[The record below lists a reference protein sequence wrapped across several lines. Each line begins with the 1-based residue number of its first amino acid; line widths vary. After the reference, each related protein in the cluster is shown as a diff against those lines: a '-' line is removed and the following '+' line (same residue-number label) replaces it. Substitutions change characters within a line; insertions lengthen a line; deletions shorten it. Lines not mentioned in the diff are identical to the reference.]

1 MLMNI
6 FNKFKFHII
15 CSALFF
21 FFTVSC
27 NAGILIAG
35 TRLVYE
41 ENRKEVSI
49 SISNPDKVPYLIQ
62 SWLEPDNISFAEG
75 NEKSNLPFIITPPL
89 FRLNADASNSLRIV
103 KVKNLPSDR
112 ESVYWL
118 NIKSIPASDPNA
130 QNQLLISVNSRIK
143 LFYRPSNLLQK
154 DAATAYQHLIF
165 TYQDGN
171 LLAKNPTPFYISLQT
186 LTVNKNDIEQPGMIA
201 PFAEKT
207 WELTQINNSEPT
219 SVTWSAINDFG
230 GKTATKTQSFR

>member
-1 MLMNI
+1 MNI

-21 FFTVSC
+21 FFAASC
-27 NAGILIAG
+27 NAGIMIAG

-62 SWLEPDNISFAEG
+62 SWLEPDNTSFTRG
-75 NEKSNLPFIITPPL
+75 NEKSDLPFIITPPL
-89 FRLNADASNSLRIV
+89 FRLNGDASNSLRIV
-103 KVKNLPSDR
+103 KVKELPNDR

-118 NIKSIPASDPNA
+118 NIKSIPASNPDA

-143 LFYRPSNLLQK
+143 LFYRPFDLLQK
-154 DAATAYQHLIF
+154 DAATAYQHLSF
-165 TYQDGN
+165 TYQNGK

-186 LTVNKNDIEQPGMIA
+186 LTVNKNEIEQPGMIS
-201 PFAEKT
+201 PFAEQN
-207 WELTQINNSEPT
+207 WEVTQINNSVPIL
-219 SVTWSAINDFG
+219 VTWSAINDFG
-230 GKTATKTQSFR
+230 GKTATRTQSLR